1 MDLRDRL
8 IACFRAVFPDIPESQ
23 VCSASHS
30 SVQSWDSIAAVTLAN
45 VIEEEF
51 AIQFDFERIEELD
64 SFDRILAYVR
74 SEATLPK

>member
-1 MDLRDRL
+1 
-8 IACFRAVFPDIPESQ
+8 
-23 VCSASHS
+23 
-30 SVQSWDSIAAVTLAN
+30 VQSWDSIAAVTLAN